1 MVLTRFY
8 LQRFDITS
16 ILNFDL
22 EILLKVTAKSLSKDI
37 ADEKWARLEKG
48 GVYMVRTKI
57 LTYVCYNPNLT
68 PRGVVQGQFT
78 FITQRY
84 TVVGVWATLG
94 QVKYK
99 MPRTSDVW
107 QTDEHIDGWM
117 NKYIDNFIAH
127 EELGHTKTTISHYLS
142 KKE

>member
-1 MVLTRFY
+1 M
-8 LQRFDITS
+8 TS

-84 TVVGVWATLG
+84 TVVGVWARLG
-94 QVKYK
+94 QEKYK

-107 QTDEHIDGWM
+107 QM
-117 NKYIDNFIAH
+117 NI
-127 EELGHTKTTISHYLS
+127 
-142 KKE
+142 